1 MPAAKEPDNNQNT
14 KQNTIDRRSF
24 LKGAAAAGAAAAA
37 AGASVKLATA
47 ADTAGEAGKAA
58 EKTKAPAKLP
68 SETFITHPGS
78 DFMADVLKKIGL
90 QYIAINPAAGF
101 RSLQESIINYLGN
114 KNPEILTCLH
124 EETATA
130 MAHGY
135 AKASGKP
142 MGVMVHGTVGLQ
154 HASMALYN
162 AWCDRVP
169 MLMFGANGIDA
180 ATRRPGVEWIHSAQD
195 PAALVREF
203 VKWDDQP
210 ASLQHFAESTVRA
223 HQFTMT
229 APMAPAFIALDMD
242 LQEEEVEHAEKLK
255 IPKISRLIQPQGDS
269 KALREAAK
277 MLVAAQKPL
286 ILADRAVRTQQGVN
300 MLVELA
306 ESLGAPVVDLGSRMN
321 FPSTHDLDCTY
332 LKQSLVRDADVIL
345 MLEVGDPWGNL
356 NSFSDPYKEYRPIH
370 KPDVKLI
377 TISMLDVARKSNYQ
391 DIQRFMPADLA
402 IGGDAEATLP
412 DLIDAVKRAAPNAA
426 TVAQRRATYKKMHDD
441 MRRRDR
447 ELAAVGFDAVPISTA
462 RLTAEM
468 WNVIKNEKWSLVVSD
483 RMPWARRLWPVTEQY
498 QMLGGNGG
506 YGLGGYAPI
515 AVGAALA
522 NKEKGIISVTFQP
535 DGDMMYAPG
544 VLWTAAHH
552 KIPLLMLMHNNRCYH
567 QEIMHVQ
574 RMAAIHNRPQATAR
588 IGTEITNPDI
598 DFAKVAQGMGVW
610 AEGPITDPSKLGAAL
625 RRALDVVKK
634 GQPALLDVICQPR

>member
-1 MPAAKEPDNNQNT
+1 MQSDNEN
-14 KQNTIDRRSF
+14 KIDRRSF
-24 LKGAAAAGAAAAA
+24 LKGAAAATGAAVATASKIAAAADSTVE
-37 AGASVKLATA
+37 GAKPA
-47 ADTAGEAGKAA
+47 EKPKAA
-58 EKTKAPAKLP
+58 TKLP

-114 KNPEILTCLH
+114 KNPEIITCLH
-124 EETATA
+124 EESATA

-142 MGVMVHGTVGLQ
+142 MAVMVHGTVGLQ
-154 HASMALYN
+154 HASMAVYN
-162 AWCDRVP
+162 AYCDRVP
-169 MLMFGANGIDA
+169 MLIFGGNGIDA
-180 ATRRPGVEWIHSAQD
+180 ETRRPGVEWIHSAQD

-229 APMAPAFIALDMD
+229 APMAPAFIAIDMD
-242 LQEEEVEHAEKLK
+242 LQEEEVEHPEKLK
-255 IPKISRLIQPQGDS
+255 IPKISRLIQPQGDTS
-269 KALREAAK
+269 ALRDAAK
-277 MLVAAQKPL
+277 LLVNAQKPL
-286 ILADRAVRTQQGVN
+286 IMADRAVRSQQGVK

-306 ESLGAPVVDLGSRMN
+306 ESLGSPVVDLGSRMN
-321 FPSTHDLDCTY
+321 FPTTHDLDCTFM
-332 LKQSLVRDADVIL
+332 KQSLVRDADVIL
-345 MLEVGDPWGNL
+345 LLEVGDPWGNL
-356 NSFSDPYKEYRPIH
+356 NSFSDPYKNYRAIH
-370 KPDVKLI
+370 KPDVKVI
-377 TISMLDVARKSNYQ
+377 SISMLDIARSSNYQ
-391 DIQRFMPADLA
+391 DLQRFMPSDLA

-412 DLIDAVKRAAPNAA
+412 DLIDAVKRATTPERKAAFAERANA
-426 TVAQRRATYKKMHDD
+426 VAKMHHE
-441 MRRRDR
+441 MRARDK
-447 ELAAVGFDAVPISTA
+447 ELAAVGFDATPISTA
-462 RLTAEM
+462 RLSAEM
-468 WNVIKNEKWSLVVSD
+468 WNVIKNEKWALVVSD
-483 RMPWARRLWPVTEQY
+483 RMPWARRLWPITEHY

-574 RMAAIHNRPQATAR
+574 RMAAIHNRPQANAR
-588 IGTEITNPDI
+588 IGTEITDPNI

-610 AEGPITDPSKLGAAL
+610 AEGPITDPAKLGAAL

>member
-37 AGASVKLATA
+37 AGASVKLAAA

-447 ELAAVGFDAVPISTA
+447 ELAAVGFDAMPISTA

-515 AVGAALA
+515 AAGAALA

-610 AEGPITDPSKLGAAL
+610 AEGPITDPAKLGAAL

>member
-37 AGASVKLATA
+37 AGASVKLAAA
-47 ADTAGEAGKAA
+47 ADTADEAGKAA

-277 MLVAAQKPL
+277 LLVAAQKPL

>member
-14 KQNTIDRRSF
+14 QQNTIDRRSF